1 MSADPVALLDAR
13 FRAAIAAT
21 LGGDAAAYDPV
32 IKPSAN
38 PQFGDFQANFAMGLA
53 KQRGMNPRELAT
65 KVAAAVDL
73 SGLALPPEVAGPGFI
88 NLRLDPAAL
97 AGLLDAMERTDLG
110 VVRVPRTHGVAVDLC
125 GVNVAKRMH
134 VGHLRAT
141 IIGDCV
147 ARVFERIGRRVFR
160 ENHLGDWGL
169 PIAMTLASLRKRG
182 VDLDR
187 LELKDLD
194 VAYRAA
200 QASAKGDDKGLAAAR
215 AAGCG
220 PHRIAELEAQE
231 AGAREAAAEARQAL
245 VRLQSGD
252 ADLVRDWHKLIECT
266 MKEVYLAAD
275 LLNVRLGPENSRG
288 ESFYRDR
295 LGPAVE
301 AFVKAGLGVED
312 DGALVVRFADRE
324 RPLLIRKSDGGF
336 LYATTDLCALRFRVQ
351 DLDCD
356 RVIYVVDARQRD
368 HFRDVFDAC
377 RLIGWDLTVKEPGAG
392 TRAEITHLGFGA
404 VLGPDK
410 KPLKTRSG
418 ENVTLMS
425 LLEAAID
432 RGVAEVTKRAAD
444 PEAPTH
450 GLSPAEL
457 AAIGRA
463 VGIAAVKFAD
473 LSNDVSRDYEFDLD
487 RMVAFEGD
495 TGPYIQYAHARIAS
509 IIARSGESVAA
520 IEAAPL
526 QLEAAAERALALH
539 LLRYGAMVQGVADSL
554 ETSRI
559 GAYLLSLSTHF
570 NAFYQACPVLKA
582 PDDATRRSRLRL
594 CEVTRR
600 VLADGLGLLGIEAP
614 SRM

>member
-1 MSADPVALLDAR
+1 
-13 FRAAIAAT
+13 
-21 LGGDAAAYDPV
+21 
-32 IKPSAN
+32 
-38 PQFGDFQANFAMGLA
+38 
-53 KQRGMNPRELAT
+53 
-65 KVAAAVDL
+65 
-73 SGLALPPEVAGPGFI
+73 
-88 NLRLDPAAL
+88 
-97 AGLLDAMERTDLG
+97 
-110 VVRVPRTHGVAVDLC
+110 
-125 GVNVAKRMH
+125 
-134 VGHLRAT
+134 
-141 IIGDCV
+141 
-147 ARVFERIGRRVFR
+147 
-160 ENHLGDWGL
+160 
-169 PIAMTLASLRKRG
+169 
-182 VDLDR
+182 
-187 LELKDLD
+187 
-194 VAYRAA
+194 
-200 QASAKGDDKGLAAAR
+200 
-215 AAGCG
+215 
-220 PHRIAELEAQE
+220 
-231 AGAREAAAEARQAL
+231 
-245 VRLQSGD
+245 
-252 ADLVRDWHKLIECT
+252 
-266 MKEVYLAAD
+266 
-275 LLNVRLGPENSRG
+275 
-288 ESFYRDR
+288 
-295 LGPAVE
+295 
-301 AFVKAGLGVED
+301 
-312 DGALVVRFADRE
+312 
-324 RPLLIRKSDGGF
+324 
-336 LYATTDLCALRFRVQ
+336 
-351 DLDCD
+351 
-356 RVIYVVDARQRD
+356 
-368 HFRDVFDAC
+368 
-377 RLIGWDLTVKEPGAG
+377 
-392 TRAEITHLGFGA
+392 